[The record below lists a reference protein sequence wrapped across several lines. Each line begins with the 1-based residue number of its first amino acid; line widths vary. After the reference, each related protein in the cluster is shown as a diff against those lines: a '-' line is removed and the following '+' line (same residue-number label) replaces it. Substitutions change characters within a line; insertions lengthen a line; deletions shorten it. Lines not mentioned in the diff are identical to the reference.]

1 MANEN
6 RSQSFGKAHRSLNV
20 MKKPLGQFGK
30 GTGFYRNGKCDVGP
44 EDTGNHSIAATLTDS
59 FLDFSP
65 LPAATTYVVS
75 GSLEETKWCLCASRW
90 REAMEAAQDSSEKDL
105 VPKVHLHATHERALD
120 SVSLGDL
127 KRYAAE
133 PEAANASTV
142 PQSRKG
148 NHGPGGVP
156 TKERTEL
163 AGAGEMTGSRQR
175 GNY

>member
-6 RSQSFGKAHRSLNV
+6 RSDRFGKAHKSLNV

-44 EDTGNHSIAATLTDS
+44 EDTGNHSIAATLTDN
-59 FLDFSP
+59 FLDFSASRGNN
-65 LPAATTYVVS
+65 LRGIGLT
-75 GSLEETKWCLCASRW
+75 GGNKWCLCASRW
-90 REAMEAAQDSSEKDL
+90 KEAMEAARNSSEKDL

-120 SVSLGDL
+120 SVSLEDL
-127 KRYAAE
+127 KKYAAE

-142 PQSRKG
+142 AQSRKG
-148 NHGPGGVP
+148 NNGPGGVP